1 MTRREV
7 RDCAFKIIFEQ
18 LLRNDNVEELFEIA
32 DEVDE
37 ITVDE
42 QVREL
47 VLGVV
52 GHAEELDRIIGKYS
66 KSRAVSRISKLN
78 VAILRLALYE
88 AIYEENTPVNAAISE
103 AIKLSQIYTYQED
116 TSFING
122 VLGAFSRD
130 AVENKA
136 EETANA

>member
-7 RDCAFKIIFEQ
+7 RDCAFKIVFEQ
-18 LLRNDNVEELFEIA
+18 LLRNDDVEELFEIA

-37 ITVDE
+37 ITVDD
-42 QVREL
+42 QVRGL

-52 GHAEELDRIIGKYS
+52 EHAEELDAIIGKYS

-78 VAILRLALYE
+78 LAILRLALYE

-103 AIKLSQIYTYQED
+103 AIKLSQTYTYQED

-130 AVENKA
+130 SENSKA
-136 EETANA
+136 EEPANA

>member
-7 RDCAFKIIFEQ
+7 RDCAFKIVFEQ
-18 LLRNDNVEELFEIA
+18 LLRNDDVEELFEIA

-37 ITVDE
+37 ITVDD
-42 QVREL
+42 QVRGL

-52 GHAEELDRIIGKYS
+52 EHAEELDAIIGKYS

-78 VAILRLALYE
+78 LAILRLALYE

-103 AIKLSQIYTYQED
+103 AIKLSQTYTYQED

-122 VLGAFSRD
+122 VLGSVARG
-130 AVENKA
+130 VKA
-136 EETANA
+136 

>member
-7 RDCAFKIIFEQ
+7 RDCAFKIVFEQ
-18 LLRNDNVEELFEIA
+18 LLRNDDVEELFEIA

-37 ITVDE
+37 ITVDD
-42 QVREL
+42 QVRGL

-52 GHAEELDRIIGKYS
+52 EHAEELDAIIGKYS

-78 VAILRLALYE
+78 LAILRLALYE

-103 AIKLSQIYTYQED
+103 AIKLSQTYTYQED

-130 AVENKA
+130 AENSKA
-136 EETANA
+136 EEPANA

>member
-7 RDCAFKIIFEQ
+7 RDCAFKIVFEQ
-18 LLRNDNVEELFEIA
+18 LLRNDDVEELFEIA

-37 ITVDE
+37 ITVDD
-42 QVREL
+42 QVRGL

-52 GHAEELDRIIGKYS
+52 EHAEELDAIIGKYS
-66 KSRAVSRISKLN
+66 KARAVSRISKLN
-78 VAILRLALYE
+78 LAILRLALYE

-103 AIKLSQIYTYQED
+103 AIKLSQTYTYQED

-130 AVENKA
+130 AENSKA
-136 EETANA
+136 EEPANA

>member
-7 RDCAFKIIFEQ
+7 RDCAFKIVFEQ
-18 LLRNDNVEELFEIA
+18 LLRNDDVEELFKIA

-37 ITVDE
+37 ITVDD
-42 QVREL
+42 QVRGL

-52 GHAEELDRIIGKYS
+52 EHAEELDAIIGKYS

-78 VAILRLALYE
+78 LAILRLALYE

-103 AIKLSQIYTYQED
+103 AIKLSQTYTYQED

-130 AVENKA
+130 AENSKA
-136 EETANA
+136 EEPANA

>member
-7 RDCAFKIIFEQ
+7 RDCAFKIVFEQ
-18 LLRNDNVEELFEIA
+18 LLRNDDVEELFEIA

-37 ITVDE
+37 ITVDD
-42 QVREL
+42 QVRGL

-52 GHAEELDRIIGKYS
+52 EHAEELDAISGKYS

-78 VAILRLALYE
+78 LAILRLALYE

-103 AIKLSQIYTYQED
+103 AIKLSQTYTYQED

-130 AVENKA
+130 AENSKA
-136 EETANA
+136 EEPANA

>member
-7 RDCAFKIIFEQ
+7 RDCAFKIVFEQ
-18 LLRNDNVEELFEIA
+18 LLRNDDVEELFEIA

-37 ITVDE
+37 ITVDD
-42 QVREL
+42 QVRGL
-47 VLGVV
+47 VLGVAE
-52 GHAEELDRIIGKYS
+52 HAEELDAIIGKYS
-66 KSRAVSRISKLN
+66 ISRAVSRISKLN
-78 VAILRLALYE
+78 LAILRLALYE

-103 AIKLSQIYTYQED
+103 AIKLSQTYTYQED

-130 AVENKA
+130 AENSKA
-136 EETANA
+136 EEPANA

>member
-7 RDCAFKIIFEQ
+7 RDCAFKIVFEQ
-18 LLRNDNVEELFEIA
+18 LLRNDDVEELFEIA

-37 ITVDE
+37 ITVDD
-42 QVREL
+42 QVRGL

-52 GHAEELDRIIGKYS
+52 EHAEELDAIIGKYS

-78 VAILRLALYE
+78 LAILRLALYE

-103 AIKLSQIYTYQED
+103 AIKLSQTYTYQED

-130 AVENKA
+130 GRTVYWCIIF
-136 EETANA
+136 TD

>member
-7 RDCAFKIIFEQ
+7 RDCAFKIVFEQ
-18 LLRNDNVEELFEIA
+18 LLRNDDVEELFEIA

-37 ITVDE
+37 ITVDD
-42 QVREL
+42 QVRGL

-52 GHAEELDRIIGKYS
+52 EHAEELDAIIGKYS

-78 VAILRLALYE
+78 LAILRLALYE

-103 AIKLSQIYTYQED
+103 AIKLSQTYTYQED

-130 AVENKA
+130 AGNSKA
-136 EETANA
+136 EEPANA

>member
-7 RDCAFKIIFEQ
+7 RDCAFKIVFEQ
-18 LLRNDNVEELFEIA
+18 LLRNDDVEELFEIA

-37 ITVDE
+37 ITVDD
-42 QVREL
+42 QVRGL

-52 GHAEELDRIIGKYS
+52 GHAEELDAIIGKYS

-78 VAILRLALYE
+78 LAILRLALYE

-103 AIKLSQIYTYQED
+103 AIKLSQTYTYQED

-130 AVENKA
+130 AENSKA
-136 EETANA
+136 EEPANA